1 MPTLILLECR
11 NSSRY
16 RCSVPPLNPGQI
28 RFKASRLRDSRADL
42 YRATTSE
49 IAASRAAVMS
59 AALGCGCGCGCG
71 GGAGAG
77 AIVGGGGNV
86 VVGAAV
92 DGGGTGAAGVLSP
105 DACVAPVPRAGSR
118 LSPDGAA
125 PGGSG
130 NGVVRATSVGF
141 SGVLATRAS

>member
-1 MPTLILLECR
+1 
-11 NSSRY
+11 
-16 RCSVPPLNPGQI
+16 
-28 RFKASRLRDSRADL
+28 L

-59 AALGCGCGCGCG
+59 AALGCGCGG
-71 GGAGAG
+71 GAGAGAG

-130 NGVVRATSVGF
+130 NGVVRAPSVGF
-141 SGVLATRAS
+141 SGVLATRASVARLAVSFFAATSALR